1 MSVTLAEC
9 ALHVVKYATQ
19 HHGKWQYPF
28 VTHDRFMFHMT
39 NMKERHALIGQAN
52 IFMRHHDND
61 ANMSIDELRAL
72 AQDPAQSRELMNK
85 MQRYAGNIRGTDGY
99 FFARREELQHA
110 VQQIGPLHL
119 FLTFSQADN
128 HWPDLHRLIT
138 VYDTSGH
145 THMYKQR
152 IESVRKNPHIVDA
165 WFSIRIELFWKH
177 FVSGCLDA
185 EWLWNRYEYQ
195 GRDAAHTHGKLKMRN
210 GPDVERL
217 VAKIWAGRFA
227 ERLIAAKQTAE
238 QLLQFHGR
246 DSIPVHCSRQHSAHV
261 SMLALWMTLFNL
273 SGGRAEKMAN
283 FRFCALTRD

>member
-9 ALHVVKYATQ
+9 AMHLVKYATQ

-28 VTHDRFMFHMT
+28 VTHDRFMFHMN

-128 HWPDLHRLIT
+128 HWPDLSNFL
-138 VYDTSGH
+138 
-145 THMYKQR
+145 
-152 IESVRKNPHIVDA
+152 
-165 WFSIRIELFWKH
+165 
-177 FVSGCLDA
+177 
-185 EWLWNRYEYQ
+185 
-195 GRDAAHTHGKLKMRN
+195 KL
-210 GPDVERL
+210 
-217 VAKIWAGRFA
+217 
-227 ERLIAAKQTAE
+227 
-238 QLLQFHGR
+238 
-246 DSIPVHCSRQHSAHV
+246 SA
-261 SMLALWMTLFNL
+261 
-273 SGGRAEKMAN
+273 
-283 FRFCALTRD
+283 